1 MNKILTVAKPYCWM
15 EPGEKFELSS
25 DGKMYTNVHTNEYT
39 ATYEDADM
47 SSKAEISYSISKDF
61 ANSLVEN
68 GFLKDGDDVKD
79 SFKNVFDEIDTMIET
94 YKADLR
100 NLDEDMENE
109 PACMK
114 VEKETVLH
122 NLIKTLSYLKSLKK

>member
-1 MNKILTVAKPYCWM
+1 MNKVLTVARPYCWM

-39 ATYEDADM
+39 AACDDADM
-47 SSKAEISYSISKDF
+47 FSKAEISYSISKDF

-68 GFLKDGDDVKD
+68 GVLTD
-79 SFKNVFDEIDTMIET
+79 SQPSSDFKNVFDEIDNMLEV
-94 YKADLR
+94 YKEDLN
-100 NLDEDMENE
+100 NLDEDTKDK
-109 PACMK
+109 PACIK

-122 NLIKTLSYLKSLKK
+122 NLIKALSYLKSLKK